1 MIGLAVR
8 VVGFLGALAVLAF
21 IPTWVSQFRASELAY
36 VRIYV
41 IAILGLNLLTGYTG
55 RISLAQG
62 AFMAIGGY
70 VTALLIADHGVKDVA
85 TLPLAGLAAGVAGA
99 LFGLLALRLR
109 GMYLALAFA
118 VAVSTPAVIAKFE
131 DRDINLFGEPGL
143 TASLTPLEVFGH
155 ELVFEDWLYY
165 LTWTIAAALFV
176 VAWLLLRG
184 ASVAFRA
191 VRDSEVAAASS
202 GVNPASY
209 KTLAFGISSFYA
221 GVAGGLYA
229 MATTFVNPRPT
240 PSRCR

>member
-1 MIGLAVR
+1 M
-8 VVGFLGALAVLAF
+8 
-21 IPTWVSQFRASELAY
+21 
-36 VRIYV
+36 
-41 IAILGLNLLTGYTG
+41 
-55 RISLAQG
+55 
-62 AFMAIGGY
+62 
-70 VTALLIADHGVKDVA
+70 
-85 TLPLAGLAAGVAGA
+85 
-99 LFGLLALRLR
+99 
-109 GMYLALAFA
+109 
-118 VAVSTPAVIAKFE
+118 IAKFE

-155 ELVFEDWLYY
+155 EPVFEDWLYY

-184 ASVAFRA
+184 ASASFRA
-191 VRDSEVAAASS
+191 VRRQRGRSRLVRRQS
-202 GVNPASY
+202 GVD

>member
-36 VRIYV
+36 VGIYV

-55 RISLAQG
+55 QISLAQG

-99 LFGLLALRLR
+99 LFGLPALRLR

-184 ASVAFRA
+184 RVGRH
-191 VRDSEVAAASS
+191 S
-202 GVNPASY
+202 GPFVTARSQPPRPASIRRRTRPSPSASRRS
-209 KTLAFGISSFYA
+209 TLASPAVCTRWRRRS
-221 GVAGGLYA
+221 
-229 MATTFVNPRPT
+229 
-240 PSRCR
+240 